1 MGKGWWGGE
10 IAPKLRDQG
19 SAHGYL
25 LLQIAVV
32 LVAIGTPLRLLRVF
46 SDLVWDLGRG
56 SAIDLKARYLE
67 VQTWFAGLPVY
78 GGAVHS
84 ADYPPASYA
93 TLWPFLGWLPLAQS
107 RWLWAA
113 TILIGLGC
121 LAYVITRADKA
132 GAATQWLFVALLPFA
147 VYPTTA
153 NIVLGQL
160 TIHCLASLMA
170 GLLLLH
176 SGRGR
181 WWEDVLAAMLFIAA
195 LAKPTISGPFF
206 WLFLFVPGRLR
217 PAAFVLLGYV
227 ALTLF
232 AASFQEASL
241 LELLKGWRA
250 QESQISVQEGHAN
263 LSGLLLAIGLKKAIL
278 PAALLSLLALGAWV
292 WRHRKVDFW
301 LLAGVTGLVTRLCVH
316 HRSQDDLLILL
327 PMIAL
332 LRLAKHPPASDG
344 TDVTAGLLFAL
355 TWITMLAPVDL
366 LLRIPALRPWMAIW
380 LGALWVMTLLFL
392 LGQARKERMSNPGG
406 VFQEPSI
413 RAFAKSPIEA

>member
-1 MGKGWWGGE
+1 M
-10 IAPKLRDQG
+10 
-19 SAHGYL
+19 
-25 LLQIAVV
+25 
-32 LVAIGTPLRLLRVF
+32 VAIGTPLRLLRVF
-46 SDLVWDLGRG
+46 PDLVWGFGRG

-93 TLWPFLGWLPLAQS
+93 TLWPFLGWLPLAQA

-121 LAYVITRADKA
+121 LAYAVTRADKA
-132 GAATQWLFVALLPFA
+132 ATTSQWLFVALLPFA

-176 SGRGR
+176 SGQGR
-181 WWEDVLAAMLFIAA
+181 WWEDALAAGLFIVA
-195 LAKPTISGPFF
+195 LAKPTVSGPFF
-206 WLFLFVPGRLR
+206 WLVLFLPGRLR
-217 PAAFVLLGYV
+217 PSAFVLLGYA

-232 AASFQEASL
+232 AASFQDASL
-241 LELLKGWRA
+241 LELLKGWRG
-250 QESQISVQEGHAN
+250 QESQISVHEGHAN
-263 LSGLLLAIGLKKAIL
+263 LSGWLLAIGFKKAIL
-278 PAALLSLLALGAWV
+278 PAALLTLLALGAWV

-316 HRSQDDLLILL
+316 HRAQDDLLILL

-332 LRLAKHPPASDG
+332 MRLAKQAPALDG
-344 TDVTAGLLFAL
+344 ADVTAGLLFAL
-355 TWITMLAPVDL
+355 TWMTMLAPVDL
-366 LLRIPALRPWMAIW
+366 LLRIPALRPLMAIW
-380 LGALWVMTLLFL
+380 LGVLWLTTLLFL
-392 LGQARKERMSNPGG
+392 LGQARKERMGNPGRAL
-406 VFQEPSI
+406 QEPSI
-413 RAFAKSPIEA
+413 HAFAKTPIEA